1 MRPRL
6 ALNTIQARI
15 AIGEGILITGLV
27 VVALLGIAALRT
39 VRNTVTRET
48 TTLARISTE
57 SSELLL
63 TLLEEMQAAEEYFT
77 NGSSETGRSFV
88 NAGEASHRVQQRLMT
103 LPQMSLS
110 GRLAL
115 GRIAALQ
122 TEAEALYSLA
132 HAQVD
137 IGRSAAALAT
147 AALARSRTGNLI
159 DLVRNFSRDQETRAA
174 ASSRELEETA
184 RERELMV
191 WTVLVASI
199 FVGISIGLATLRSV
213 ERPLTRLAA
222 AAQKFGDGDLRPV
235 VLGSMPDE
243 LADLGTAM
251 GRLGETLRTV
261 VSEVVNESERIAET
275 ADNISS
281 IGQQVS
287 GATSDVSTAMGH
299 MAEVAALQTSDLK
312 AGIAQAKGLQSFVE
326 DADRGGKQLVDLSTD
341 IRELART
348 YRYDMETAHSSLAA
362 VGTLVKTTGG
372 QIEELEE
379 LSEPIYRFVDLIKQI
394 SSQTNLLALNA
405 AIEAARAGEKGIGFA
420 VVADEVRQLADS
432 SAQAAEEVSGAIK
445 RVRDQVAEIVKTMEL
460 SRSKVR
466 GVGSTAGD
474 SVKILDQMVEAV
486 QKIDNETRH
495 ISDTAQ
501 SNLESVEEVRRVL
514 SDAADAATER
524 AESSGNVASTIG
536 QQKASTEEMAARSA
550 ELSQAAEHLQSL
562 VQLFRT

>member
-1 MRPRL
+1 MRSRL

-27 VVALLGIAALRT
+27 VVALLGITALRT

-48 TTLARISTE
+48 ATLARISTE
-57 SSELLL
+57 SNELLL

-77 NGSSETGRSFV
+77 NGSSEIEQAFV
-88 NAGEASHRVQQRLMT
+88 NAGQASHRVQQRLMT
-103 LPQMSLS
+103 LPQISLS

-122 TEAEALYSLA
+122 TESEALYSLA

-137 IGRSAAALAT
+137 IGRSAAAFAT
-147 AALARSRTGNLI
+147 AALARSRTGDLI
-159 DLVRNFSRDQETRAA
+159 DLVRNFSHDQETRAA
-174 ASSRELEETA
+174 ASSHDLEETA

-235 VLGSMPDE
+235 ALGRMPDE

-251 GRLGETLRTV
+251 ARLGETLRSV
-261 VSEVVNESERIAET
+261 VGEVVNESERIAET

-281 IGQQVS
+281 IGKQVAGATGDISAAMSHMTDVGALQVS
-287 GATSDVSTAMGH
+287 DL
-299 MAEVAALQTSDLK
+299 AL
-312 AGIAQAKGLQSFVE
+312 GIARAEELQSFVE
-326 DADRGGKQLVDLSTD
+326 EVDRGGKQLIDLSVD
-341 IRELART
+341 IREFART
-348 YRYDMETAHSSLAA
+348 CRHDLEAAHSSLAA
-362 VGTLVKTTGG
+362 VGSLVERTGG

-432 SAQAAEEVSGAIK
+432 SAQAAEEVSGSIK
-445 RVRDQVAEIVKTMEL
+445 RVRDQVAEVVETMEL
-460 SRSKVR
+460 GRSKVR
-466 GVGSTAGD
+466 GAGSTSGNSAE
-474 SVKILDQMVEAV
+474 ILEQMAEAV
-486 QKIDNETRH
+486 QQIDNESRR

-501 SNLESVEEVRRVL
+501 GNLELVEEIRRVL
-514 SDAADAATER
+514 SGAADAATER
-524 AESSGNVASTIG
+524 AESSGSVAATIG
-536 QQKASTEEMAARSA
+536 HQKVSTEEMAARSA
-550 ELSQAAEHLQSL
+550 ELSQAAEHLRSL
-562 VQLFRT
+562 VRLFRT